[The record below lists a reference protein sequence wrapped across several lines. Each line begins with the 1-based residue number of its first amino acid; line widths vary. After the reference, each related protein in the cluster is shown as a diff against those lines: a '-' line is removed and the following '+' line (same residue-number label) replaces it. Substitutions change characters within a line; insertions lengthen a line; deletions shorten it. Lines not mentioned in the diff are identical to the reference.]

1 MNNKIISLAAIVL
14 ITITGCSGS
23 ETGSKTSSETNSV
36 ATTQTIND
44 NSKVLAVVN
53 GKPITQNMYDT
64 YVQQRGASRPEPH
77 NKPDQKVVLDELINF
92 ELLLQD
98 AEKKNLDKEADV
110 AAQLDLQ
117 RRNVL
122 ASAAFRDYTR
132 NNPLTEEVMRK
143 DYEDRMSRIDLTEYK
158 LRHTLNDKEEDAKAV
173 VAELDKGSAFA
184 DVAKKLSSGPSAAEG
199 GDLGWLSPQ
208 DMVPGFKEV
217 AIDLE
222 AGKYSTP
229 VKTQFG
235 WHVIYLEETR
245 KSPPPPFEQVRD
257 QVAGIMQRKQIDDY
271 LLSLRSTAEIDI
283 KQQQSAPAAPLVKPP
298 EAKESDSEL
307 HMDKK
312 QY

>member
-1 MNNKIISLAAIVL
+1 V
-14 ITITGCSGS
+14 
-23 ETGSKTSSETNSV
+23 
-36 ATTQTIND
+36 TQTNTD

-53 GKPITQNMYDT
+53 GKSITQNMYDT
-64 YVQQRGASRPEPH
+64 YVQQRDASRTQPH
-77 NKPDQKVVLDELINF
+77 GKVDPKVVIDEMVNF

-110 AAQLDLQ
+110 AAQLELQ

-122 ASAAFRDYTR
+122 ASAAFRNYTR
-132 NNPLTEEVMRK
+132 NNPITEEIMRK

-158 LRHTLNDKEEDAKAV
+158 LRHTLNDKQEDAKAV
-173 VAELDKGSAFA
+173 VAELDKGKAFA

-208 DMVPGFKEV
+208 DMVPGFKAA
-217 AIDLE
+217 AIELE
-222 AGKYSTP
+222 QGKYTAP

-245 KSPPPPFEQVRD
+245 KSPPPPFEQVRE

-271 LLSLRSTAEIDI
+271 ILRLRSTAVIDI
-283 KQQQSAPAAPLVKPP
+283 KQEQSAPTAPVLNPTAPAA
-298 EAKESDSEL
+298 AESDSKL
-307 HMDKK
+307 HMDQK